1 MNKQKYE
8 LFPTLVSKYE
18 GVLSSREFQII
29 HEYCLSQETYSHPV
43 FKGNS
48 TSSHKQE
55 SNGSE
60 NILEKLELEIPE
72 LRGIIKKI
80 YFALNDYTN
89 DLGIRPV
96 NITNNWFNIQGEGS
110 ILQQHMHCRS
120 VLSAALYLNVD
131 TDSST
136 INFENPNP
144 HISYAYGGDET
155 RNSEYLFEY
164 YYLIPQPGDLIIFPS
179 WLKHGSM
186 YKENKTVNRT
196 CISFNTK

>member
-8 LFPTLVSKYE
+8 LFPTLVSRYG
-18 GVLSSREFQII
+18 GVLSLDEVKII

-43 FKGNS
+43 INGDAS
-48 TSSHKQE
+48 SSHKPQ
-55 SNGSE
+55 S
-60 NILEKLELEIPE
+60 NILQELELAIPE
-72 LRGIIKKI
+72 LDGIIKKI
-80 YFALNDYTN
+80 YSTLDDYTT
-89 DLGIRPV
+89 DLGIPPV
-96 NITNNWFNIQGEGS
+96 HIGNNWFNIQGNGS
-110 ILQQHMHCRS
+110 ILQQHMHS
-120 VLSAALYLNVD
+120 KSILSAALYLNVD
-131 TDSST
+131 KDSST

-144 HISYAYGGDET
+144 HISYAHDGNAP

-186 YKENKTVNRT
+186 YQKNGTVNRT

>member
-1 MNKQKYE
+1 M
-8 LFPTLVSKYE
+8 
-18 GVLSSREFQII
+18 
-29 HEYCLSQETYSHPV
+29 
-43 FKGNS
+43 
-48 TSSHKQE
+48 
-55 SNGSE
+55 
-60 NILEKLELEIPE
+60 
-72 LRGIIKKI
+72 
-80 YFALNDYTN
+80 NDYTN

-120 VLSAALYLNVD
+120 VLSAALYLNAD